1 MGLLSIDFTV
11 VSERS
16 PLMKKVLSL
25 MLVLAMLLS
34 LVPSFAEEGE
44 FVVQENPETSAEL
57 TTEPEEPAAPAEE
70 PAAPAEE
77 PAAPAEEPAAPAE
90 EPAAPAEEPT
100 APAEEPAAP
109 AEEPTAPAEEPATP
123 AEEPTAPAEEPAAPA
138 EEPTDPA
145 EEPTDPVEE
154 QAEDPAEEP
163 VAPVEE
169 PAEEQPEDASEDKED
184 DEDDAEELEA
194 NDTPSVGS
202 VGNLKVT
209 NPLTTKLTLTW
220 SAPTSGATP
229 DGYEI
234 CWGTTNDYSACKKKN
249 SDTVTGTTYTVS
261 GLTCGQ
267 EYFFFVTAF
276 CNNTSG
282 NPAYFGT
289 HASIKYTLSPAAPSS
304 LTITQKASSA
314 ITADI
319 SWPQVTAASGYFLY
333 EVVNGKEAQVAKI
346 NNNATLSYTHKG
358 FTPKDEL
365 TYRIYSYKTVDGKEV
380 KSHTPT
386 EATITY
392 VVPAPT
398 GLKADSTGIS
408 SIKLTWKA
416 VEGATS
422 YILERNDGKEFKP
435 LTEVTSNSHL
445 DENLIF
451 GKEYSYVVKAKVGD
465 NYESAFC
472 TSVVESPRGSAP
484 TGLSAKNTSNTDNT
498 IKWKESEGASG
509 YVLLYNPKKDGTG
522 NGASGWDDFGIN
534 TLYEGP
540 DLEYVHTGLA
550 MGDSWFYR
558 LAAYVEI
565 NGGKIYTPLSVVA
578 SCIVKPGIPTIKVIN
593 KTYRQQKVTWDNQ
606 GTGIKY
612 EVYSSTS
619 SDFETPT
626 IKKATG
632 LYYTFG
638 GLKNGATY
646 YYKVR
651 AYLEISS
658 TEIVYGDWS
667 AVKSLACAPAKPT
680 VTGTLQNRNEV
691 KITWPSVDGATSYN
705 IYSKENDGSWK
716 QIGTKK
722 AVDSASSYTYTAKG
736 LNVGSTYVFAVS
748 AVREADGKTATGQK
762 GSTAQILI
770 DLASYVPTGLKIRI
784 VSTTSLT
791 VSWAE
796 MDGVDTFH
804 LSGSSDDDTAY
815 SLSQSVTGNSYT
827 VTGLKKG
834 YTYKFKVR
842 ARKKINGNTEYS
854 AYSTEKSGTP
864 TSLAPTDLKG
874 QSYKNGYGV
883 VLTWEASAQAD
894 GYEIYVAESENGPF
908 SLVKDIGDGA
918 AKKYTDKAGYD
929 KSKTG
934 KIYYYRIRSYTEVLG
949 NKHFGPYSSKVK
961 VQIQMP
967 KTTVTAEATSASKIK
982 LTWTDIGAD
991 KYLVYRSTKS
1001 DSGFTLVKT
1010 VSSPTVTMTDS
1021 SLAMGTKYYYK
1032 IRGSKTVGSST
1043 SYGPYSAVVSA
1054 TPTLAAPTGIVLS
1067 ADGGSIFVKWGAVS
1081 GATKYQVYFHADGQ
1095 GWKLGGTVDAS
1106 KTSFR
1111 VNNLTP
1117 KTKYYFRVRAVKI
1130 KDDKTIY
1137 GKYSATQN
1145 KATKIRQVANLKASA
1160 MGGDK
1165 ILLTWDATRDATSY
1179 EVWIADY
1186 DPNTNSIDTSSW
1198 KKLATVSATRTSADA
1213 LKANTSYGF
1222 RVRAVISKNGVTD
1235 SGDYSA
1241 NAVGYTAPKAPTELK
1256 ETTVKK
1262 TRITVSW
1269 KTVSGADGYQIRWRV
1284 KGGTWADITLLGSV
1298 DSYSLTGLTS
1308 GKEYEIK
1315 VRAFANETSSRK
1327 LYGPY
1332 CTAIK
1337 VKTK

>member
-16 PLMKKVLSL
+16 PSMKKTLSL

-34 LVPSFAEEGE
+34 LVPSFAEEGAAL
-44 FVVQENPETSAEL
+44 VQDNPDAAAAEL
-57 TTEPEEPAAPAEE
+57 TAEPEAEEPAAEEPAAPAEE

-90 EPAAPAEEPT
+90 EPAAPAEEPA

-109 AEEPTAPAEEPATP
+109 AEEPA
-123 AEEPTAPAEEPAAPA
+123 APAEEPAAPA
-138 EEPTDPA
+138 EEPAAPA
-145 EEPTDPVEE
+145 EEP
-154 QAEDPAEEP
+154 AAPAEEP
-163 VAPVEE
+163 AAPAEE
-169 PAEEQPEDASEDKED
+169 PAAPAEEPAAPAEEQEDASEDKDED
-184 DEDDAEELEA
+184 KAEDDAEELEA
-194 NDTPSVGS
+194 NDVVSVGS
-202 VGNLKVT
+202 VTNLKVT
-209 NPLTTKLTLTW
+209 DPKATELKLTW
-220 SAPTSGATP
+220 AAPTDGETP
-229 DGYEI
+229 KGFEI

-249 SDTVTGTTYTVS
+249 CKTTTSTTYQIT

-289 HASIKYTLSPAAPSS
+289 HVMTKYTLSPPAPAS
-304 LTITQKASSA
+304 LTVTQKANSA
-314 ITADI
+314 VAAEL
-319 SWPQVTAASGYFLY
+319 SWPKETAASGYYLY
-333 EVVNGKEAQVAKI
+333 EVTGGKEVQVAKI

-386 EATITY
+386 EATIQY

-398 GLKADSTGIS
+398 SLKATSTGIS

-422 YILERNDGKEFKP
+422 YVLERNDGKEFKP
-435 LTEVTSNSHL
+435 LTEVTANNHL

-451 GKEYSYVVKAKVGD
+451 GKEYSYVVKAKVGK
-465 NYESAFC
+465 NYESVFC
-472 TSVVESPRGSAP
+472 TSVVESPHGSAP
-484 TGLSAKNTSNTDNT
+484 TGLSANNTSNTNNT

-509 YVLLYNPKKDGTG
+509 YLLLYNSKKDGTG
-522 NGASGWDDFGIN
+522 NTATGWDDFTTN

-540 DLEYVHTGLA
+540 DLEFIHGSLT
-550 MGDSWFYR
+550 MGQNCFYR

-565 NGGKIYTPLSVVA
+565 NGGKIYTPLSAVV

-593 KTYRQQKVTWDNQ
+593 KTYKQQKVTWDNQ

-722 AVDSASSYTYTAKG
+722 TVDSASSYTYTAKG

-770 DLASYVPTGLKIRI
+770 DLASYVPTGLKIKI
-784 VSTTSLT
+784 LSTTSLT

-804 LSGSSDDDTAY
+804 LSGSSDDDTTY

-842 ARKKINGNTEYS
+842 AKKKINGNTEYS

-934 KIYYYRIRSYTEVLG
+934 RIYYYRIRSYTEVLG

-967 KTTVTAEATSASKIK
+967 KPTLTAEATTASKVK
-982 LTWTDIGAD
+982 LDWADIGAD
-991 KYLVYRSTKS
+991 KYLVYRSTKP
-1001 DSGFTLVKT
+1001 DAGFELIKT
-1010 VSSPTVTMTDS
+1010 ASSSTFTWTDS
-1021 SLAMGTKYYYK
+1021 SLTMGTKYYYK

-1054 TPTLAAPTGIVLS
+1054 TPTLGAPTGIVLS
-1067 ADGGSIFVKWGAVS
+1067 ADGGSIFVKWGGVS
-1081 GATKYQVYFHADGQ
+1081 GATKYQVEFREDGQ

-1117 KTKYYFRVRAVKI
+1117 KTKYSFRVRAVRI

-1145 KATKIRQVANLKASA
+1145 KTTKIRQVTNLKASA

-1165 ILLTWDATRDATSY
+1165 VLLTWDATRDATSY

-1235 SGDYSA
+1235 SGDYSP

-1256 ETTVKK
+1256 ETTITK